1 MSIHGLSLRDLEYLV
16 AVAEHGHFGRAA
28 DACHVSQPSLSAG
41 VRKIEDT
48 LGFRVFERTSRKV
61 LITRRGAAAVA
72 RAHAVIDAAGQ
83 FLAGDPTT
91 GDPLSGRFVL
101 GAIATIGPYLFRHVL
116 GPLREE
122 HPDLDLIIEEGL
134 TDNLLDRLRDGSLDA
149 VILSPPVADE
159 GLTIAPCYRERFHL
173 VEPARGP
180 KATEPADLADLDL
193 SGAVLL
199 EDGHCLRD
207 QTLSVCAA
215 AGIRPRQTAMSL
227 ETLKAMVAAG
237 AGFSLIPETAIGDT
251 LGGLVRYRAFGDPRV
266 GRTVALAWRRSR
278 AEDGD
283 VRTLLGLLRRVPPPG
298 AVRIEGV
305 DAGDFDKPR
314 READN
319 RPVHQGEAP

>member
-1 MSIHGLSLRDLEYLV
+1 MTITGLSLRDLEYLV

-41 VRKIEDT
+41 VRKVEEM

-61 LITRRGAAAVA
+61 LLTQRGAAVIG
-72 RAHAVIDAAGQ
+72 RAHRVIEAAEQ
-83 FLAGDPTT
+83 FLAPEPGA

-116 GPLREE
+116 APLRDA

-134 TDNLLDRLRDGSLDA
+134 TGDLIDRLRDGSLDA
-149 VILSPPVADE
+149 VVLSPPVADD
-159 GLTIAPCYRERFHL
+159 GLTIEPCYRERFQL
-173 VEPARGP
+173 AEAARGP
-180 KATEPADLADLDL
+180 QAPGPVELNELDMRN
-193 SGAVLL
+193 AVLL

-207 QTLSVCAA
+207 QTLSVCAT

-237 AGFSLIPETAIGDT
+237 AGFSLIPETAVGDT
-251 LGGLVRYRAFGDPRV
+251 LGGLIRYRRFRDSRI

-278 AEDGD
+278 TEDGD
-283 VRTLLGLLRRVPPPG
+283 VRALLDLLRRELPPG
-298 AVRIEGV
+298 AMRIDGGGP
-305 DAGDFDKPR
+305 D
-314 READN
+314 
-319 RPVHQGEAP
+319 

>member
-1 MSIHGLSLRDLEYLV
+1 MAITGLSLRDLEYLV

-41 VRKIEDT
+41 VRKVEDM

-61 LITRRGAAAVA
+61 LLTQRGAAVIG
-72 RAHAVIDAAGQ
+72 RAHRVIEAAEQ
-83 FLAGDPTT
+83 FLAPEPGG

-116 GPLREE
+116 APLRDA

-134 TDNLLDRLRDGSLDA
+134 TGDLIDRLRDGTLDA
-149 VILSPPVADE
+149 VVLSPPVADD
-159 GLTIAPCYRERFHL
+159 GLTIEPFYRERFQL
-173 VEPARGP
+173 AEAARGP
-180 KATEPADLADLDL
+180 QAPGPVELNELDMQN
-193 SGAVLL
+193 AVLL

-207 QTLSVCAA
+207 QTLSVCAT

-237 AGFSLIPETAIGDT
+237 AGFSLIPETAVGDT
-251 LGGLVRYRAFGDPRV
+251 MGGLIRYRRFRDPRI

-278 AEDGD
+278 TDDAD
-283 VRTLLGLLRRVPPPG
+283 VRALLDLLRRVLPPG
-298 AVRIEGV
+298 AMRIDGGGP
-305 DAGDFDKPR
+305 D
-314 READN
+314 
-319 RPVHQGEAP
+319 